1 MTSTPKSYTPHIA
14 ASMIA
19 IGLAVLGFS
28 ITGHLVGTM
37 QDIGILVGA
46 AFIGLGIF
54 PDIATKDATIEKI
67 DKDILEAS
75 GLLTSHLPVIESA
88 LEQALSGKLSSIE
101 ASVSQKLSEAASKIG
116 TATSA

>member
-1 MTSTPKSYTPHIA
+1 MTSTTKSYTPHIA
-14 ASMIA
+14 SSMIA
-19 IGLAVLGFS
+19 IGLAVLGFA

-67 DKDILEAS
+67 DKDILDAS
-75 GLLTSHLPVIESA
+75 GLLTSHLPAIESA
-88 LEQALSGKLSSIE
+88 LEQALLQNKKGVESAA
-101 ASVSQKLSEAASKIG
+101 ASVLSDSSAKVEKS
-116 TATSA
+116 TS